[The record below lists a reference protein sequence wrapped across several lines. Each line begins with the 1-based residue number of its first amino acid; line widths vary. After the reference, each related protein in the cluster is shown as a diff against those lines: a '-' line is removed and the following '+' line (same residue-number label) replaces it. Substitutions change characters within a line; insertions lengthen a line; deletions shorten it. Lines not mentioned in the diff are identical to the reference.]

1 MGKCQDIVLNDRYIW
16 VHDIP
21 QDRCEEWLDFV
32 TEYNK
37 NVKDKTPAIFILEVH
52 GFYGRSPKGI
62 QKLVFDQAIT
72 AYDRFAFCAL
82 AASDSNTCREYL
94 RPYLAELVSTVCRD
108 DIELCAA
115 CIQKGVRF
123 LKDPKNTLKQIISTE
138 YRSDGERYSYL
149 RLDDLRSLIWETQL
163 KAVFPVI
170 EQYRSYFIKKYSSYI
185 QKALPFSN
193 PNGQDISSP
202 EDVEIGMLVYLV
214 GNGNITLADSSEYP
228 ELERFRDA
236 RNNLAHLNIL
246 EPEGVELILKRA
258 ETL

>member
-1 MGKCQDIVLNDRYIW
+1 M
-16 VHDIP
+16 
-21 QDRCEEWLDFV
+21 
-32 TEYNK
+32 
-37 NVKDKTPAIFILEVH
+37 
-52 GFYGRSPKGI
+52 
-62 QKLVFDQAIT
+62 
-72 AYDRFAFCAL
+72 
-82 AASDSNTCREYL
+82 
-94 RPYLAELVSTVCRD
+94 
-108 DIELCAA
+108 
-115 CIQKGVRF
+115 RF

-170 EQYRSYFIKKYSSYI
+170 EQYRSYFIKRYSSCI
-185 QKALPFSN
+185 QKALPLSN
-193 PNGQDISSP
+193 PNGQDITSP

-246 EPEGVELILKRA
+246 EPEDVELILKRA

>member
-1 MGKCQDIVLNDRYIW
+1 MDAHI
-16 VHDIP
+16 
-21 QDRCEEWLDFV
+21 
-32 TEYNK
+32 NK

-149 RLDDLRSLIWETQL
+149 RLDDLRLLIWETQL

-170 EQYRSYFIKKYSSYI
+170 EQYRSFFIKKYSIYI

-193 PNGQDISSP
+193 PNGQDITSP

-246 EPEGVELILKRA
+246 EPEDVELILKRA